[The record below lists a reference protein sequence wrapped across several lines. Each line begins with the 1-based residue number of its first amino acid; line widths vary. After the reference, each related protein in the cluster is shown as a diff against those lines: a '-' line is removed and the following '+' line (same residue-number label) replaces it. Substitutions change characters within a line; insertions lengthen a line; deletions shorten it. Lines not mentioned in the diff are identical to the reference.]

1 MQELLALLD
10 KLKAFFSHPVL
21 ATAILLILAFP
32 PFRIH
37 LLLFVALVPWL
48 LGIRKQSINPVK
60 SGLTLGFI
68 FFGAQMFWLVLFVGK
83 WTGSYFMGTVPWI
96 VASVLLMPYFAFLGW
111 FFNRAYRLGV
121 PYAIPFIWA
130 SVEMMRSFIPGLAFP
145 HAMLAT
151 SFAPYPQLAQSAA
164 FGTVFLVSAW
174 IVLANC
180 LIVEAS
186 EKAPIRSTMIA
197 LAGFILVMSAGL
209 NRFAEPIVGTKKVIS
224 VAQLGTD
231 LAFGDPRTEPA
242 RIASSM
248 EEISAS
254 AILQQPDLIVLPEG
268 LGKTIQTDP
277 PTVPFPLSS
286 TPTLFGL
293 QRGSGPGYQS
303 AFLVTNSESTYVDKT
318 RLVVFGEYVPFRDQ
332 LSFLSSFNLPSG
344 DLRPGEKVQLI
355 ESGEIKIGPSICF
368 EALFPDIAMQ
378 HSRLGAN
385 LLAVMSID
393 DWFIGTPMIDHLL
406 AGSVYRAIENGLP
419 VVRSSSMGP
428 TCWIDAR
435 GNIRS
440 QAPIGKTVLLR
451 GEVTL
456 PTSGPL
462 PNREVFPILAF
473 LVTSLVIVVPIFSR
487 KLAKSEESEQE
498 NKKED

>member
-10 KLKAFFSHPVL
+10 KVKAFFSHPVL
-21 ATAILLILAFP
+21 ATSTLLILAFP
-32 PFRIH
+32 PFKIH

-96 VASVLLMPYFAFLGW
+96 VASVLLMPYFALLGW

-130 SVEMMRSFIPGLAFP
+130 SVEMVRSFIPGLAFP

-151 SFAPYPQLAQSAA
+151 PFAPYPQLAQSAA

-180 LIVEAS
+180 MIVEAS
-186 EKAPIRSTMIA
+186 EKASIRSTMIA

-209 NRFAEPIVGTKKVIS
+209 NRFGEPIVGTKKVIS

-242 RIASSM
+242 RIASAM

-268 LGKTIQTDP
+268 LGKTVESNP
-277 PTVPFPLSS
+277 PMVPFPLSQ

-293 QRGSGPGYQS
+293 QRGAGPVYQS
-303 AFLVTNSESTYVDKT
+303 AFLISGPESKFVDKT
-318 RLVVFGEYVPFRDQ
+318 RLVIFGEYVPFRDQ

-344 DLRPGEKVQLI
+344 DLRPGDKIELI

-378 HSRLGAN
+378 HSKLGAN

-393 DWFIGTPMIDHLL
+393 DWFIGTPMMEHLL

-428 TCWIDAR
+428 TCWIDSR

-440 QAPIGKTVLLR
+440 QAPIGKTLLLR

-456 PTSGPL
+456 PTQGPL
-462 PNREVFPILAF
+462 PYREVFPILAF
-473 LVTSLVIVVPIFSR
+473 LVTGLTLIAPSFKRSP
-487 KLAKSEESEQE
+487 AKASEE
-498 NKKED
+498 KRKEY